1 MLLVCGDLNDTMD
14 AATTQPIF
22 GPAGSQIGTRGFDHP
37 DHGDPQRLWDFGY
50 AMSPPND
57 YSRVNQGRRELI
69 DHILASHAMIGRLT
83 KAATDPLDVPN
94 PRWRGETVPR
104 RTIARSLLSSTFG
117 PVTSR
122 REPAGRRVAPHVSL
136 PDARR

>member
-22 GPAGSQIGTRGFDHP
+22 GPPGSQIGTRGFDHP

-69 DHILASHAMIGRLT
+69 DHILVSHAMIGRLT
-83 KAATDPLDVPN
+83 KAATVPLDVPSI
-94 PRWRGETVPR
+94 GV
-104 RTIARSLLSSTFG
+104 
-117 PVTSR
+117 
-122 REPAGRRVAPHVSL
+122 EPQM
-136 PDARR
+136 ARRNGPPSDHRAVLAQLDLWPCHQPA